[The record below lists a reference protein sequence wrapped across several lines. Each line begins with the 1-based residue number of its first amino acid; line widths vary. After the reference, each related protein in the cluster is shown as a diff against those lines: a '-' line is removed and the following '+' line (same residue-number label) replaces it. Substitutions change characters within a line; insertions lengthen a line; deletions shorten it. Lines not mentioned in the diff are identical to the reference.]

1 MKHLA
6 RALVFGCFSSLAF
19 ADHVPGVGLNYSGTW
34 VVLIAVGVIFS
45 LLILSLLWAVLD
57 GQFQNSERVK
67 FAVAQ
72 VDDSFVPSI
81 ERPQGNLGIQRPRGN
96 LGIQRPQGKR

>member
-1 MKHLA
+1 MKLFA
-6 RALVFGCFSSLAF
+6 RVLLVLSLFSSLAF

-34 VVLIAVGVIFS
+34 VVLIAVGIIFS

-67 FAVAQ
+67 YAVAQ
-72 VDDSFVPSI
+72 IDDNDFIPSI
-81 ERPQGNLGIQRPRGN
+81 E
-96 LGIQRPQGKR
+96 KR

>member
-81 ERPQGNLGIQRPRGN
+81 ERPQG
-96 LGIQRPQGKR
+96 KR

>member
-1 MKHLA
+1 MKLFL
-6 RALVFGCFSSLAF
+6 RSLTVLGFSSLAF

-45 LLILSLLWAVLD
+45 LLILSILWAVLD

-67 FAVAQ
+67 FAVALS
-72 VDDSFVPSI
+72 DDTFVPSI
-81 ERPQGNLGIQRPRGN
+81 ERPQGKEVSYGRAE
-96 LGIQRPQGKR
+96 